1 MYLRCDPTDG
11 SWWVIIANK
20 GKRLIQTMN
29 NKILYASVG
38 PTRTRRPWR
47 RDRAP
52 TTLTHTHTHHPL
64 RIRYLAAEGMGPHAA
79 EIFYACGAVCKVS
92 APAREAGRREAEWS
106 GAPYWWGIVGV
117 VRPKSLMPT
126 TPHGPQRLESFMLG
140 VPSRQRSNLL
150 CVGRHRN
157 AWDG

>member
-1 MYLRCDPTDG
+1 
-11 SWWVIIANK
+11 
-20 GKRLIQTMN
+20 
-29 NKILYASVG
+29 
-38 PTRTRRPWR
+38 
-47 RDRAP
+47 
-52 TTLTHTHTHHPL
+52 
-64 RIRYLAAEGMGPHAA
+64 MGPHAA

-150 CVGRHRN
+150 CDYYLVCTWRDRRERSGPSGRDYSCVGPTRYGPAPRAAIN
-157 AWDG
+157 TLLRRGPCECMSQGCIPFISVWIQPPPGPSLLWFLYA